1 MLKMHHLNYSYYFSF
16 KLILSYALLQ
26 ATVTCVSLE
35 TAPGL
40 TAVQFIPALASVNT
54 THINVTFRYTFVYI
68 LYLVYFVTVFL
79 SNNFSSL
86 WQNRTTNAK

>member
-1 MLKMHHLNYSYYFSF
+1 MHHLNYFYLVLFF
-16 KLILSYALLQ
+16 TLLQ

-54 THINVTFRYTFVYI
+54 TQVNVTFRYTFVYI
-68 LYLVYFVTVFL
+68 LYLGYFI
-79 SNNFSSL
+79 S
-86 WQNRTTNAK
+86 